1 MEDSTTSR
9 EKILKK
15 VRKALIATVKDETP
29 GNIDFDSPIYEAPNE
44 PLEIMFAQQLTKL
57 NGKFIF
63 CENESDFIENL
74 KALIS
79 ENKWKDVYA
88 IDPRIS
94 SLLDKGSIDFSD
106 KPEDLKTTN
115 VGLTGCEFLVARLG
129 TVLVSSRQSSGR
141 RLVVFPNYH
150 IVVAYTSQLVLN
162 LKDALR
168 GMKDR
173 YGNQPPSMVTAI
185 SGPSRTADIEKTLV
199 QGAHGPKEIYVM
211 LIDDHIS

>member
-15 VRKALIATVKDETP
+15 VRKALISTVKDETP

-44 PLEIMFAQQLTKL
+44 PLEIMFAQQLTRL

-63 CENESDFIENL
+63 CENESDFIHNL
-74 KALIS
+74 EALIS

-88 IDPRIS
+88 IDPRITTMLHKS
-94 SLLDKGSIDFSD
+94 SIAFSD
-106 KPEDLKTTN
+106 KPDDLKTTN
-115 VGLTGCEFLVARLG
+115 VGLTGCEYLVARLG
-129 TVLVSSRQSSGR
+129 TVMVSSRQSSGR

-162 LKDALR
+162 IKDALR

-211 LIDDHIS
+211 LIDDHVS